1 MIVADLHVHTT
12 ASDGTM
18 EFPEVRAAARA
29 AGLDSVA
36 ITDHDCLHPALDA
49 PITRLGSER
58 GLRGDPESDGD
69 AESEPD
75 FGDGEQVG
83 TDSGGSGEEGLTVI
97 RGIELRV
104 DAGFESIDLLGYGVR
119 RTPQLAR
126 ELDRLGRDRA
136 ERGRHIVERVEKR
149 LGVDLDIA
157 IDGNVGRPH
166 VARAIADS
174 EANYDYRGAFEHLI
188 GEGCP
193 CYVARDL
200 PAIETG
206 VELLTGACGV
216 VSLAHPF
223 RYREPER
230 ALERCEELGIDA
242 VERYYPYGRAVDE
255 ALLDRAIE
263 EYDLLVTGGSDAHDQ
278 ELGRAGP
285 SATQYEPFAER
296 LSRS

>member
-18 EFPEVRAAARA
+18 EFLEVREAARA
-29 AGLDSVA
+29 ADIDSVA

-49 PITRLGSER
+49 PITHLDSE
-58 GLRGDPESDGD
+58 GTPESNGD
-69 AESEPD
+69 AESEPE
-75 FGDGEQVG
+75 FGDGG
-83 TDSGGSGEEGLTVI
+83 APGADSEGNVEEGLTVI

-104 DAGFESIDLLGYGVR
+104 DAGFESIDLLGYGVQ
-119 RTPQLAR
+119 RTSQLAR

-136 ERGRHIVERVEKR
+136 ERGRRIVECVEER

-157 IDGNVGRPH
+157 IDENVGRPH

-188 GEGCP
+188 GEGRP

-200 PAIETG
+200 PSLETG
-206 VELLTGACGV
+206 VDLLAETCGV

-230 ALERCEELGIDA
+230 ALERCGELGIDA
-242 VERYYPYGRAVDE
+242 VERYYPYDRPVEEG
-255 ALLDRAIE
+255 LLDRAIE
-263 EYDLLVTGGSDAHDQ
+263 ESELLATGGSDAHDD
-278 ELGRAGP
+278 ELGRTGL
-285 SATQYEPFAER
+285 SAEQYKSFLER